1 MDFVPFTLDVS
12 YHMIEQRLDRTTK
25 TEDDDDV
32 ISKTEDEMNIE
43 YEDLIS
49 NMIDDDDNDSDSDI
63 YSDVT
68 ICVLN

>member
-1 MDFVPFTLDVS
+1 
-12 YHMIEQRLDRTTK
+12 MIEQRLDRTTK